1 MTPREIQ
8 LTMKA
13 ASEARLDRYDE
24 GVVAAWQGAL
34 WGRTDKKHFPKL
46 KDVLARRRRRKKKL
60 TLEQD
65 IARFESFFRRNAPRV
80 RTH

>member
-13 ASEARLDRYDE
+13 ASERRFDRYDE
-24 GVVAAWQGAL
+24 LAVAHWQGAL
-34 WGRTDKKHFPKL
+34 WGRTDKKHFPKM
-46 KDVLARRRRRKKKL
+46 KDVLARRRRRQPRR

-65 IARFESFFRRNAPRV
+65 IARFESFFRRNPRG